1 MLHQASMLFS
11 AFVMLMGVGWYGLH
25 TQDGGQPIGETYDA
39 EPNPEQVASLSYAAP
54 EEIAASAQ

>member
-1 MLHQASMLFS
+1 MLFS